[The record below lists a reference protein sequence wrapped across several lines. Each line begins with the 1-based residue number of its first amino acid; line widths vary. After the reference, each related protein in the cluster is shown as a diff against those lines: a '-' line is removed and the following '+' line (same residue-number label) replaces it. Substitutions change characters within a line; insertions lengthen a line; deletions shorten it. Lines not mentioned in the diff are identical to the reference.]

1 MPDPILPSQLRDQY
15 LHEAALFEEKRGR
28 LYTGIGAID
37 QRKIA
42 ALIEY
47 IAHLETELKIKD
59 IKND

>member
-15 LHEAALFEEKRGR
+15 LHEAALFEKKRGR
-28 LYTGIGAID
+28 LYTGTVAID

-47 IAHLETELKIKD
+47 IAHLEAELKIKD